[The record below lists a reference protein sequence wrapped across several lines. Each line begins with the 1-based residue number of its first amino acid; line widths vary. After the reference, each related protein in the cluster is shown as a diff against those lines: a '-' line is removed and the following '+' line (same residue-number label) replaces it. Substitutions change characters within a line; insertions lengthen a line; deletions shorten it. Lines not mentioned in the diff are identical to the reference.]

1 MIFKILRKYVKNIR
15 IIKKLFEEN
24 FRKKSEKSL
33 SNFRRIL
40 CDKCQFRKTNKVMI
54 KQFSGVGS
62 LRIYPWNSGKSL
74 TPFRISLFG
83 ALHGRGG
90 EVSLHKSCLGRVI
103 TWQNDIPK
111 IYKQH
116 ETLYEFCTYQCFLEE
131 IAIFYIYGSKDKE
144 M

>member
-1 MIFKILRKYVKNIR
+1 M
-15 IIKKLFEEN
+15 
-24 FRKKSEKSL
+24 S
-33 SNFRRIL
+33 
-40 CDKCQFRKTNKVMI
+40 DKWQIRKTNKDMI
-54 KQFSGVGS
+54 KKFSGVGS